1 MIYENILPAVFVDR
15 PNRFIAHVELNGR
28 LEVCHVKNTGR
39 CRELLIP
46 GCRVYVQHQPSP
58 TRKTAYDLIA
68 VEKGERLL
76 NMDANAPNR
85 IFGEYVR
92 AGRFLRE
99 WPVIRPET
107 THGDSRFYF
116 YLESPGHR
124 LFAEVKGVTLEDD
137 GVMRFPDAP
146 TERGVKHLEGLAR
159 CVQEGYEA
167 WAVFVIQT
175 ENVRWMEPNRRTH
188 PAFADALRQAAQA
201 GVHLL
206 ALDCHTEPDRLEI
219 CRPVEIRLR

>member
-1 MIYENILPAVFVDR
+1 MIYENILPAIFVDR

-107 THGDSRFYF
+107 THGDSRFDF
-116 YLESPGHR
+116 YIEGGTKPA
-124 LFAEVKGVTLEDD
+124 FVEVKGCTLESE
-137 GVMRFPDAP
+137 GRVYFPDAP
-146 TERGVKHLEGLAR
+146 TQRGVKHLEGLIR
-159 CVQEGYEA
+159 CKEEGYDA
-167 WAVFVIQT
+167 MAVFVVQM
-175 ENVRWMEPNRRTH
+175 ENVLSFSPNDVTH
-188 PAFADALRQAAQA
+188 PAFGETLRKAQA
-201 GVHLL
+201 KGVQLL
-206 ALDCHTEPDRLEI
+206 ALSCHVEPDKLEI
-219 CRPVEIRLR
+219 ADPVPIQL

>member
-85 IFGEYVR
+85 VFNEYVR
-92 AGRFLRE
+92 AGRFLRG
-99 WPVIRPET
+99 WSVIRPET
-107 THGDSRFYF
+107 THGDSRFDF
-116 YLESPGHR
+116 YLDSPGHR

-188 PAFADALRQAAQA
+188 PAFADALRQAVQA